1 MGLADFKDVDRNELS
16 MIEVAHAILEDRGE
30 RMAFADIVNEMQKY
44 LNKSDEEIRQRLPQ
58 FYTDINTDG
67 RFISMGEN
75 VWALR
80 TWFKFEAVDEE
91 VDHPEDD
98 GDEASTRKHH
108 KKVNAFLATTEG
120 DDVIDY
126 ENDDPEDEY
135 LSDDSDADEDDA
147 DEDDSDDNSGDDY
160 DDDYDDNEDDEDDD
174 SLPDGIEGQL
184 SQMDDDDLDDD
195 VDEG

>member
-30 RMAFADIVNEMQKY
+30 RMAFADIVNEVQKY

-58 FYTDINTDG
+58 FYTDMNTDG

-108 KKVNAFLATTEG
+108 KKVNAFMATTEG

-126 ENDDPEDEY
+126 ENDDPEDED

-147 DEDDSDDNSGDDY
+147 DDNSGDDY
-160 DDDYDDNEDDEDDD
+160 DYDDNEDDEDDDDEDDD

-195 VDEG
+195 EDEE

>member
-1 MGLADFKDVDRNELS
+1 VGLADFKDVDRNELS

-147 DEDDSDDNSGDDY
+147 DDNSGDDY